1 MQISAAIADLIC
13 MRRACALVAIV
24 LACATTAAGATTVPP
39 ELRGH
44 VTVRGT
50 PRVGRT
56 VRCAPGAWLRAG
68 LFRYRWLRNGAPIKR
83 AHLIRYRL
91 ERDDLHTRLRCRVT
105 AANAAGSTTKA
116 SAAVWVKSRTVRR
129 STT

>member
-1 MQISAAIADLIC
+1 MRSVGWIADLIC
-13 MRRACALVAIV
+13 MRRASVLAVVV
-24 LACATTAAGATTVPP
+24 LACATTAAGATTDSP

-44 VTVRGT
+44 VSVRGT
-50 PRVGRT
+50 PRVGRV

-91 ERDDLHTRLRCRVT
+91 ERDDLHTRLTCRVT
-105 AANAAGSTTKA
+105 AANAGGSTTALSA
-116 SAAVWVKSRTVRR
+116 SVWIKQRTVRR
-129 STT
+129 KHP

>member
-1 MQISAAIADLIC
+1 
-13 MRRACALVAIV
+13 MRRACALIIV
-24 LACATTAAGATTVPP
+24 LLASAAPAAGAGTDPP

-44 VTVRGT
+44 VSVRGT

-56 VRCAPGAWLRAG
+56 VRCEPGAWLHAG

-91 ERDDLHTRLRCRVT
+91 ELDDLHTRLACRVT
-105 AANAAGSTTKA
+105 AANAAGTTTRLSA
-116 SAAVWVKSRTVRR
+116 SVWIKQRTGRHTASRR
-129 STT
+129 SHAR

>member
-1 MQISAAIADLIC
+1 
-13 MRRACALVAIV
+13 MRRACVLLIV
-24 LACATTAAGATTVPP
+24 LACAAPAAGAGTDPP

-56 VRCAPGAWLRAG
+56 VRCEPGAWLHAG

-91 ERDDLHTRLRCRVT
+91 ELDDLHTRLACRVT
-105 AANAAGSTTKA
+105 AANAAGTTTRLSA
-116 SAAVWVKSRTVRR
+116 SVWIKQRTVRR
-129 STT
+129 KTARTAHAR